1 MWRWSGSENWNKS
14 TSSEKWIVSN
24 SGPVMSSDH
33 KGEDNDVVV
42 CRAKEACTVHTI
54 ALKAKSGTLG
64 AGQRHTSGVQAQ
76 RGARG
81 SPGLPGTKCRPLR
94 APPPGPSL
102 FCPFESPYEEY
113 TLLRGFPVQC
123 LLRKRTLET
132 YWIYIIWS
140 APSHWANNNRGN
152 NRRVSSFLEWGEG
165 VWNKVIQWCG
175 STIWCWG
182 ENRKHGDRRLL
193 SFSRGG
199 DETWGKW
206 MPKASFSFC
215 TTPLIPCPQI

>member
-1 MWRWSGSENWNKS
+1 MQAQR
-14 TSSEKWIVSN
+14 
-24 SGPVMSSDH
+24 
-33 KGEDNDVVV
+33 VVLV
-42 CRAKEACTVHTI
+42 LCSAGQKRHTI
-54 ALKAKSGTLG
+54 AVQAKSGTLG

-102 FCPFESPYEEY
+102 FCPLESPYEEY

-152 NRRVSSFLEWGEG
+152 NRRVSSFLEWAEG
-165 VWNKVIQWCG
+165 VWTKVIQWSG

-182 ENRKHGDRRLL
+182 ENRRHGDRRLL
-193 SFSRGG
+193 SFSRGEMKHG
-199 DETWGKW
+199 RNECQSLF
-206 MPKASFSFC
+206 A
-215 TTPLIPCPQI
+215 PLRWSLVFKYNPLSSKFEAQI